1 MIYMAREKATVT
13 LDRAKVATARTLIRA
28 KSISE
33 TIDAAL
39 DRLIRTEQVRRDVA
53 VYTGKPITE
62 DELAIV
68 DLPVELDLG
77 DDDVDYDAI
86 YGKRR

>member
-1 MIYMAREKATVT
+1 MAREKATITV
-13 LDRAKVATARTLIRA
+13 DRTKVAMARTLIRA
-28 KSISE
+28 KTISE

-39 DRLIRTEQVRRDVA
+39 DRLIRTEQLRRDVA
-53 VYTGKPITE
+53 AYNGMPLTDE
-62 DELAIV
+62 ELAV
-68 DLPVELDLG
+68 TDLPVELDLG